1 MVYPDN
7 SRASNQI
14 LLQIVI
20 PFIGV
25 LIFVIL
31 LGYFF
36 FNPSIGDNSVIR
48 MIADLS
54 FIFFAIPLFFLLLF
68 ILFLF
73 ITLCIFF
80 SFSSKPLVSKLS
92 LIKTNFIWYEQKIN
106 KFALQALS
114 PIMKLE
120 SLIAIFKLKSPK

>member
-54 FIFFAIPLFFLLLF
+54 FILFAIPLFFLLLF

-106 KFALQALS
+106 
-114 PIMKLE
+114 
-120 SLIAIFKLKSPK
+120 